1 MEQTQ
6 LRLHAP
12 WEEVREQIKENN
24 IELTDAD
31 LEYQPGRE
39 EELLERL
46 QEKLGKS
53 KQQIK
58 DLIESISYNR
68 GKAG

>member
-1 MEQTQ
+1 MEQMQ
-6 LRLHAP
+6 FRLHGP
-12 WEEVREQIKENN
+12 WEEVKEKIKEHN
-24 IELTDAD
+24 IELTDED
-31 LEYQPGRE
+31 LDYQPGRE

-46 QEKLGKS
+46 REKLGKS

-58 DLIESISYNR
+58 ALIESISYNS

>member
-6 LRLHAP
+6 LRLHGP
-12 WEEVREQIKENN
+12 WEEVKEQIKENN
-24 IELTDAD
+24 IELTDDD